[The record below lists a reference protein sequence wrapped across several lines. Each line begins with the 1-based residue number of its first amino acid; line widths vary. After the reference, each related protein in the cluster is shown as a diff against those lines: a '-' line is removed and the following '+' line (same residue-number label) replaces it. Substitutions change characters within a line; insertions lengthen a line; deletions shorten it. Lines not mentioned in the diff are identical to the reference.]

1 MCTSLA
7 PGFYLKDME
16 SYENWKQQMYR
27 IKNRYKDEC
36 IFSIS
41 DKEPRFM
48 REETQS
54 DSSFEVI
61 EKLPKTEE

>member
-48 REETQS
+48 REET
-54 DSSFEVI
+54 
-61 EKLPKTEE
+61 